1 MFHVLGQY
9 LPYFIELEDGWT
21 WYSKYVAKELNLLT
35 GLATFHVSRLFPF
48 RSTVWQC
55 DVTVWQNASVTYQ
68 VSTQPAP
75 HVSTYLWD
83 FGFIDEKIMIMY
95 FLFSQFT
102 VLDKNY
108 FLRLLQYHCICMKY
122 VKSQFD
128 SDQFEGC
135 TWLRCAATG
144 TFITHH
150 WFTPEVSKHREGL
163 QLFAYEDEDGARG
176 GGVEVSP
183 ADSWCW
189 MDMSVSVSQCVV
201 QSETKS
207 STGRLQKH
215 MKLYLTIWLYLTWL
229 INL

>member
-1 MFHVLGQY
+1 MFPVLGQY
-9 LPYFIELEDGWT
+9 LPYFIELEHGWT

-135 TWLRCAATG
+135 ADLSHWWSLVWDSQPGFKNLPNKSQDNLPHGITATL
-144 TFITHH
+144 
-150 WFTPEVSKHREGL
+150 V
-163 QLFAYEDEDGARG
+163 
-176 GGVEVSP
+176 
-183 ADSWCW
+183 W
-189 MDMSVSVSQCVV
+189 MRLSSVSDMN
-201 QSETKS
+201 KA
-207 STGRLQKH
+207 H
-215 MKLYLTIWLYLTWL
+215 
-229 INL
+229 

>member
-1 MFHVLGQY
+1 MFPVLGQY

-95 FLFSQFT
+95 FLFSQSRCWIRTIF
-102 VLDKNY
+102 
-108 FLRLLQYHCICMKY
+108 Y
-122 VKSQFD
+122 VCCSIIVYV
-128 SDQFEGC
+128 
-135 TWLRCAATG
+135 WNM
-144 TFITHH
+144 
-150 WFTPEVSKHREGL
+150 W
-163 QLFAYEDEDGARG
+163 
-176 GGVEVSP
+176 SP
-183 ADSWCW
+183 SLTQT
-189 MDMSVSVSQCVV
+189 SLKVV
-201 QSETKS
+201 QICHIDDRS
-207 STGRLQKH
+207 SGIRNLVLKTYQTRVKIICH
-215 MKLYLTIWLYLTWL
+215 MALPLL
-229 INL
+229 